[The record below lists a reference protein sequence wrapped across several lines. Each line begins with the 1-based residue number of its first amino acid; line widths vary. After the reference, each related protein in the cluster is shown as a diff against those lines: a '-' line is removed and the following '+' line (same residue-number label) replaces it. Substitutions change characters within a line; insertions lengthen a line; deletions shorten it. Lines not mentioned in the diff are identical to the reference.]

1 MKIATFYKEHLW
13 AQLMLKLSIPVFA
26 TLTIIMIWNVFSVD
40 TLIKDQIHR
49 QGDGLIASVYA
60 GIKTLLPM
68 GDDRLVIDQLAN
80 LRQENSELD
89 VWIFDFNREIAFSTD
104 TLSLGKDVNAVLA
117 EKKICV
123 AVEKMLQD
131 GVAPDKPFESLEK
144 GTHRLSVA
152 KPILNQERCLHC
164 HGQTR
169 KILGGIIA
177 RASSQEAISAAN
189 NSRNT
194 SILIG
199 AIGLLATIG
208 SIFVLIRTM
217 VNKPISTLMDV
228 AIKLRNGDLT
238 FQVPIVARTEISHI
252 CARMN
257 LVSENL
263 RKMFGE
269 TVSKANA
276 IASAASQ
283 LTASAENMLKQSQKT
298 ADQSDSVAVASEE
311 MSSNLVNVANT
322 TKTASSNVTELSTA
336 MEQMSSSINEIAR
349 NSEQAR
355 SNSDQVISL
364 THEASEA
371 VKKLGVSARE
381 IKKVTDTI
389 NKISDQTKLL
399 ALNAT
404 IEAAGAGE
412 AGKGFA
418 VVANEVRVLAGE
430 ADTAS
435 KDIKKRIESMQTST
449 NDVVSEIEK
458 ILEVIGGVGQAIG
471 TIASAVEEQATV
483 TSEMTKRV
491 SEVSGGVQEIAVNV
505 AQSSTVAQTI
515 TRDIASI
522 RMATNESSTGSKQV
536 DDCANELAALA
547 EQLRQAMTKFK
558 I

>member
-13 AQLMLKLSIPVFA
+13 AQLMLKLSIPVFG
-26 TLTIIMIWNVFSVD
+26 TLTIIMVWSVFSVN

-49 QGDGLIASVYA
+49 EGDGLIASVYA

-80 LRQENSELD
+80 LQQENSELD

-104 TLSLGKDVNAVLA
+104 TLSQGKDINVVLA
-117 EKKICV
+117 EKKICA

-131 GVAPDKPFESLEK
+131 GVAPDKPFESLK
-144 GTHRLSVA
+144 RGTYRLSVA
-152 KPILNQERCLHC
+152 KPILNQEKCFHC

-177 RASSQEAISAAN
+177 RASSQEAILAAN

-199 AIGLLATIG
+199 AIGLLITIG
-208 SIFVLIRTM
+208 SIYVLIRTM

-228 AIKLRNGDLT
+228 AIRLRNGDLT

-263 RKMFGE
+263 RKMIGE
-269 TVSKANA
+269 TVSKANT
-276 IASAASQ
+276 IALAASQ
-283 LTASAENMLKQSQKT
+283 LSASAENMLKQSRKT

-322 TKTASSNVTELSTA
+322 TRTASSNVTELSTA

-355 SNSDQVISL
+355 SNSDQVVSL

-371 VKKLGVSARE
+371 VKNLGSSARE
-381 IKKVTDTI
+381 IRKVTDTI

-418 VVANEVRVLAGE
+418 VVANEVR
-430 ADTAS
+430 S
-435 KDIKKRIESMQTST
+435 
-449 NDVVSEIEK
+449 
-458 ILEVIGGVGQAIG
+458 
-471 TIASAVEEQATV
+471 
-483 TSEMTKRV
+483 
-491 SEVSGGVQEIAVNV
+491 SGRR
-505 AQSSTVAQTI
+505 S
-515 TRDIASI
+515 
-522 RMATNESSTGSKQV
+522 
-536 DDCANELAALA
+536 
-547 EQLRQAMTKFK
+547 
-558 I
+558 